1 MDIDDE
7 AWAQQ
12 FTDFGLA
19 VLDWS
24 GNYCERVEFSEA
36 EFADMVA
43 NGERL
48 VDELRRDAI
57 HLAGDAFYER
67 SRRAS

>member
-1 MDIDDE
+1 LSTI
-7 AWAQQ
+7 
-12 FTDFGLA
+12 
-19 VLDWS
+19 
-24 GNYCERVEFSEA
+24 SEA
-36 EFADMVA
+36 EFADLVA